1 MKEPRDASLIDSL
14 IPIVSL
20 VSMLSVSVYLFESD
34 SSYGPNQIA
43 LILSAGIATIVA
55 IKNGYLWND
64 ILDAIVQSIG
74 TAMGALLI
82 FLCVGA
88 LIGSWLLSGT
98 VPTLIYYGLEL
109 LNPTIFYD
117 NLFFHVHYC

>member
-1 MKEPRDASLIDSL
+1 
-14 IPIVSL
+14 
-20 VSMLSVSVYLFESD
+20 MLSVSVYLFESD

-74 TAMGALLI
+74 TEMGALLI
-82 FLCVGA
+82 FLLKKAQA
-88 LIGSWLLSGT
+88 LVKRLKT
-98 VPTLIYYGLEL
+98 FDF
-109 LNPTIFYD
+109 LNT
-117 NLFFHVHYC
+117 HEVHRLKSK

>member
-1 MKEPRDASLIDSL
+1 MREVRDASLIDSL
-14 IPIVSL
+14 IPIFSL

-43 LILSAGIATIVA
+43 LILSAGIASIVA
-55 IKNGYLWND
+55 IKNGYLWDD

-82 FLCVGA
+82 FLCVGV
-88 LIGSWLLSGT
+88 LLLDPG
-98 VPTLIYYGLEL
+98 YCQEL
-109 LNPTIFYD
+109 CL
-117 NLFFHVHYC
+117 H